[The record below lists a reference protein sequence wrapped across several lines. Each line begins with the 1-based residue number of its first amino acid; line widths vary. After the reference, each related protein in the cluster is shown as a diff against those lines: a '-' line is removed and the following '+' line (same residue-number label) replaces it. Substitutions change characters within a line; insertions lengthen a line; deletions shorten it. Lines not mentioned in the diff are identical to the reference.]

1 MAARGSRKTARQT
14 YTKPRKKRVNSS
26 KKNAD
31 KLKHEA
37 VGENFLASEI
47 LIIFVFL
54 VSILLFI
61 GNLGLGGAVGNL
73 FKGFQLGLFGVAG
86 YLFPAV
92 FLVSTAFLISNKGSL
107 ASNIKVAACI
117 GRSIYFYNWRIFVK
131 QILQNTGYIFLN
143 CNFTVT
149 H

>member
-86 YLFPAV
+86 YLFPAN
-92 FLVSTAFLISNKGSL
+92 LYT
-107 ASNIKVAACI
+107 
-117 GRSIYFYNWRIFVK
+117 
-131 QILQNTGYIFLN
+131 
-143 CNFTVT
+143 
-149 H
+149 